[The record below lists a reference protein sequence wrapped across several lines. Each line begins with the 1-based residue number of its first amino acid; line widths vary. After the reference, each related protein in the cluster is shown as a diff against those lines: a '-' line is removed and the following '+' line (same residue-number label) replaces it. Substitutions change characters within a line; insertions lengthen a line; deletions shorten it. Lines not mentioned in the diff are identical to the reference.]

1 MSRTFYIEN
10 PKKPEVLT
18 IGEILSVLPENFVQ
32 YDMDIENEQLEGFL
46 AMPLNQYGSVL
57 FGQEG
62 ISGRGFEVSYNE
74 DDTYGV
80 RFFTPCTKAD
90 WVGGFEFIK
99 HLATHLGVSQVVDEE
114 EVSYPHDQISYD
126 YISDIDFG
134 VRCYEERTDSFL
146 FGVNRP
152 MGLNAEIVKKLL
164 SASDKAQAFSEFV
177 ENQQY
182 VDAYVAKPIFYQDK
196 ETDDI
201 FGIYAITQTVP
212 TVLPYEYPPFIDI
225 TKYSLNQEDVKEWR
239 VNLGAISGEDDY
251 EHLGEM
257 SYQTF
262 LERLPQEKI
271 QKLDGHYMQVCFDT
285 KEEMK
290 NILEEKISRKEMG
303 FFEKLKKWLGL

>member
-32 YDMDIENEQLEGFL
+32 YDMDTDNEQLEGFL

-57 FGQEG
+57 FGQDG

-90 WVGGFEFIK
+90 WTGGFEFIK

-114 EVSYPHDQISYD
+114 EVSYPHDQISYN
-126 YISDIDFG
+126 YIGDITFG
-134 VRCYEERTDSFL
+134 VSCYKEQENSFL

-212 TVLPYEYPPFIDI
+212 TILPYEHPPFIDI
-225 TKYSLNQEDVKEWR
+225 TKYSLNQEDIKEWR
-239 VNLGAISGEDDY
+239 VNLGAILGEDDY
-251 EHLGEM
+251 EHLGEID
-257 SYQTF
+257 YQTF

-290 NILEEKISRKEMG
+290 AILEGKPTPQKG
-303 FFEKLKKWLGL
+303 FLGKLKDLF